1 MFLDDVE
8 ETVIPRE
15 AKEKAQEELPQ
26 MSKVD
31 LPVLPVQGDGAVWV
45 VIPLNADWRKNVPN
59 VENRTLSRDHVQ
71 KRYIGS
77 DNHFFHPLNELVYE

>member
-31 LPVLPVQGDGAVWV
+31 LPVLPVQGDGAV
-45 VIPLNADWRKNVPN
+45 
-59 VENRTLSRDHVQ
+59 
-71 KRYIGS
+71 
-77 DNHFFHPLNELVYE
+77 